1 MIEFHDIQRLG
12 RIALTA
18 LCIGTGAV
26 ALSALPLGGM
36 AQAKNSD
43 HGGGQGD
50 HGGGHGN
57 SGGNANGHSIDHD
70 TGQQHGT
77 NNNGA
82 ASDNAGTDTSADADT
97 SDDDTSLTA
106 HGLGKLNGFFHASPQ
121 ALANAS
127 PNSSIGRISDTFRE
141 ALSAFAAAAATDQ
154 STTGD
159 QTTTTGDTTAAPP
172 APTAEDL
179 GAILAGAT
187 NKPVT
192 AAQVQAIAGRLA
204 ALHPEDTALADFAAN
219 ADEADCQKIA
229 DAANAA
235 QAGSDTTTTDD
246 TTDNGDT
253 TTTDTTTTGTTTI
266 LTTGSTSE

>member
-1 MIEFHDIQRLG
+1 MTEFHDIQRLG

-43 HGGGQGD
+43 HGGQGGGQGD

-57 SGGNANGHSIDHD
+57 SSGGNANGHSIDHG

-82 ASDNAGTDTSADADT
+82 ASDNAGTDTSVDADTSTDT

-141 ALSAFAAAAATDQ
+141 ALSAFAAAEATDQ

-235 QAGSDTTTTDD
+235 RTGSDTTTT
-246 TTDNGDT
+246 
-253 TTTDTTTTGTTTI
+253 
-266 LTTGSTSE
+266 GSTSE